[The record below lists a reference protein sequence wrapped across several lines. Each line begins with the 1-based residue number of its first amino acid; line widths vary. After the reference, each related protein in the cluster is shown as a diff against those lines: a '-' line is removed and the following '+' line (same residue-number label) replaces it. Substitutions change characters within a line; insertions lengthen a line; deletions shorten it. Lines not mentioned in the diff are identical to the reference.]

1 MPLYKVSELL
11 SGDNFGNPVERLFYW
26 NCIKRLLWKFYRE
39 SLRMQQNCILN
50 QFWSDILGGGQVLRG
65 GGDGLD
71 GRFPHPILPNI
82 GLPVSQIWL
91 LFWSGIWTQQLYRCC
106 PQVLYYCFVQTR
118 RVTGNFLDMDICTPP
133 PPRLKLMQN
142 FFFLLGYQ
150 YPVS

>member
-1 MPLYKVSELL
+1 MSKNLKLSLETIFKIQLRLPRNKVSKLVYR
-11 SGDNFGNPVERLFYW
+11 DNFRNPVERLSYW

-39 SLRMQQNCILN
+39 SLPEAAKLYLKPVLIRH
-50 QFWSDILGGGQVLRG
+50 FGGWTSAQR

-118 RVTGNFLDMDICTPP
+118 RVTTVPLPFNIT
-133 PPRLKLMQN
+133 N
-142 FFFLLGYQ
+142 
-150 YPVS
+150 S